1 MKRSV
6 LALCFFLAALM
17 VQANGIR
24 EDIDFTGEKA
34 RTSYAFGIT
43 VGGDLRDAGL
53 EMDYAAF
60 MEGLRSAME
69 RGQTVMDR
77 DEALEIVQNAFE
89 KALQKQSA
97 ELRAKEDA
105 FLAETAALQDVN
117 VTDSGLLYMV
127 LEEGSGPKPTIND
140 TVRVHYEGTLAN
152 GTVFDSSYER
162 DESEEIPLNMVIP
175 GWAEGIMLMN
185 VGSKYRLY
193 IPSSMAYGERG
204 AGQIIPPFST
214 LIFTVDLLDITKG
227 DIPYTGN
234 DDNDEDENDEEGAFE
249 D

>member
-1 MKRSV
+1 MKRSI

-17 VQANGIR
+17 VQANGVR
-24 EDIDFTGEKA
+24 EDVDFTGGKA
-34 RTSYAFGIT
+34 RTSYAFGMM
-43 VGGDLRDAGL
+43 VGKDLKQAGL
-53 EMDYAAF
+53 EIDYAAF
-60 MEGLRSAME
+60 IEGLRSAME
-69 RGQTVMDR
+69 DGQTIMDR

-89 KALQKQSA
+89 SAMQKQSA
-97 ELRAKEDA
+97 ELQAKENA
-105 FLAETAALQDVN
+105 FLAETAALQGVN

-140 TVRVHYEGTLAN
+140 IVRVHYEGVLTN
-152 GTVFDSSYER
+152 GTIFDSSYDRNEP
-162 DESEEIPLNMVIP
+162 EEIPLNMVIP

-214 LIFTVDLLDITKG
+214 LIFTVELLDIVPE
-227 DIPYTGN
+227 DVPYAR
-234 DDNDEDENDEEGAFE
+234 DDDDEDETFE

>member
-53 EMDYAAF
+53 EMDYTAF

-105 FLAETAALQDVN
+105 FLAEIASLHDIN
-117 VTDSGLLYMV
+117 KTDSGLLYMV
-127 LEEGSGPKPTIND
+127 LEEGSGPTPTIND
-140 TVRVHYEGTLAN
+140 TVRVHYEGTLSN
-152 GTVFDSSYER
+152 GTVFDSSYDR
-162 DESEEIPLNMVIP
+162 DEPEEIPLNMVIP

-227 DIPYTGN
+227 DIPYAG
-234 DDNDEDENDEEGAFE
+234 NDEDENDEEGVFE

>member
-1 MKRSV
+1 MKRAV

-17 VQANGIR
+17 VQANGIQ

-34 RTSYAFGIT
+34 RTSYAFGMM
-43 VGGDLRDAGL
+43 VGNDLKQTGL
-53 EMDYAAF
+53 KIDYSAF

-69 RGQTVMDR
+69 QLQTVMDR
-77 DEALEIVQNAFE
+77 DEALETVQNAFE
-89 KALQKQSA
+89 NAVRKQAIELQ
-97 ELRAKEDA
+97 AKENA
-105 FLAETAALQDVN
+105 FLAETASLQGIN
-117 VTDSGLLYMV
+117 TTRSGLLYMV
-127 LEEGSGPKPTIND
+127 LKEGSGPKPTINSI
-140 TVRVHYEGTLAN
+140 VRVHYEGALAD
-152 GTVFDSSYER
+152 GAVFDSSYAR
-162 DESEEIPLNMVIP
+162 DEPEEIPLNMVIP

-214 LIFTVDLLDITKG
+214 LIFTVELLDIVPE
-227 DIPYTGN
+227 DIPYAR
-234 DDNDEDENDEEGAFE
+234 DDDEEAFE

>member
-6 LALCFFLAALM
+6 LVLCFFLAALI

-24 EDIDFTGEKA
+24 EEVDYTGGKA
-34 RTSYAFGIT
+34 RTSYAFGMM
-43 VGGDLRDAGL
+43 VGKDLKQAGL
-53 EMDYAAF
+53 EMDYTAF

-69 RGQTVMDR
+69 DGPTIMDR

-89 KALQKQSA
+89 AAMQKQSA
-97 ELRAKEDA
+97 ELQAKENA
-105 FLAETAALQDVN
+105 FLAETAALQGVN

-127 LEEGSGPKPTIND
+127 LEEGSGSKPTIND
-140 TVRVHYEGTLAN
+140 IVRVHYEGALAN
-152 GTVFDSSYER
+152 GMIFDSSYDRNEP
-162 DESEEIPLNMVIP
+162 EEIPLNMVIP

-214 LIFTVDLLDITKG
+214 LIFTVELLDIVPE
-227 DIPYTGN
+227 DIPYAR
-234 DDNDEDENDEEGAFE
+234 NDEDEAFE

>member
-6 LALCFFLAALM
+6 LALCFFFAALM

-24 EDIDFTGEKA
+24 EDVDFTGGKA
-34 RTSYAFGIT
+34 RTSYAFGMM
-43 VGGDLRDAGL
+43 VGKDLKQAGL
-53 EMDYAAF
+53 EIDYAAF
-60 MEGLRSAME
+60 IEGLRSAME
-69 RGQTVMDR
+69 DGQTIIDR

-89 KALQKQSA
+89 SAMLKQAA
-97 ELRAKEDA
+97 ELQAKENA
-105 FLAETAALQDVN
+105 FLAETAALQGVN

-140 TVRVHYEGTLAN
+140 IVRVHYEGALTN
-152 GTVFDSSYER
+152 GSIFDSSYDRNEP
-162 DESEEIPLNMVIP
+162 EEIPLNMVIP

-214 LIFTVDLLDITKG
+214 LIFTVELLDIVPE
-227 DIPYTGN
+227 DIPYARS
-234 DDNDEDENDEEGAFE
+234 DEEEASE